1 MRLEAE
7 PNSISR
13 LLAVSAGFVA
23 KRKRVTGPG
32 GDPNQLLLH
41 SVKRQQSWRLISW
54 RTPKIE
60 PTVTYGKKEGYS
72 QADILGRR
80 WRDPGGL
87 SLAAG
92 LFALMIEDL
101 SR

>member
-1 MRLEAE
+1 
-7 PNSISR
+7 
-13 LLAVSAGFVA
+13 
-23 KRKRVTGPG
+23 
-32 GDPNQLLLH
+32 
-41 SVKRQQSWRLISW
+41 
-54 RTPKIE
+54 
-60 PTVTYGKKEGYS
+60 VTYGKKEGFS

-80 WRDPGGL
+80 WRDPDGL